1 MYYLL
6 LSIIFSAFVS
16 ITMRLSDK
24 HIRNNMTMFL
34 SNYAA
39 CILLAILFGLRVN
52 TSAFSEGV
60 IFPIGMGLISGIMY
74 LVNFILLQVNINR
87 NGIVLSTTFMK
98 LGVIVPTI
106 MAVVVFHETLTLTS
120 IAGIC
125 LALIS
130 VVIINQN
137 PNEVKN
143 QNVSYQFSLL
153 LILLAAGGFTDS
165 LANIYDKCGSASLK
179 DLYLLCTFLFAFLCS
194 LIIKTYK
201 KQRFTFADLG
211 WGALIG
217 IPNYFSARFL
227 LLSLSQ
233 MPATIVYPVYNIG
246 TIVFV
251 TITGM
256 IFFKERLSLN
266 KWIAMGIIFLA
277 LFLLSI

>member
-1 MYYLL
+1 
-6 LSIIFSAFVS
+6 
-16 ITMRLSDK
+16 
-24 HIRNNMTMFL
+24 MFL
-34 SNYAA
+34 SNYAV

-165 LANIYDKCGSASLK
+165 LANIYDK
-179 DLYLLCTFLFAFLCS
+179 FLCS

>member
-1 MYYLL
+1 
-6 LSIIFSAFVS
+6 
-16 ITMRLSDK
+16 
-24 HIRNNMTMFL
+24 
-34 SNYAA
+34 
-39 CILLAILFGLRVN
+39 
-52 TSAFSEGV
+52 
-60 IFPIGMGLISGIMY
+60 
-74 LVNFILLQVNINR
+74 
-87 NGIVLSTTFMK
+87 MK

-165 LANIYDKCGSASLK
+165 IANIY
-179 DLYLLCTFLFAFLCS
+179 
-194 LIIKTYK
+194 
-201 KQRFTFADLG
+201 
-211 WGALIG
+211 
-217 IPNYFSARFL
+217 
-227 LLSLSQ
+227 
-233 MPATIVYPVYNIG
+233 VYPVYNIG

>member
-1 MYYLL
+1 
-6 LSIIFSAFVS
+6 
-16 ITMRLSDK
+16 MRLSDK
-24 HIRNNMTMFL
+24 HIRNNMTMFF
-34 SNYAA
+34 SNYAV

-143 QNVSYQFSLL
+143 QNVSYHSLFIFNPLSNSDFIAPYKLEFVLQQF
-153 LILLAAGGFTDS
+153 
-165 LANIYDKCGSASLK
+165 IYA
-179 DLYLLCTFLFAFLCS
+179 
-194 LIIKTYK
+194 
-201 KQRFTFADLG
+201 
-211 WGALIG
+211 
-217 IPNYFSARFL
+217 
-227 LLSLSQ
+227 
-233 MPATIVYPVYNIG
+233 
-246 TIVFV
+246 
-251 TITGM
+251 
-256 IFFKERLSLN
+256 
-266 KWIAMGIIFLA
+266 
-277 LFLLSI
+277 

>member
-1 MYYLL
+1 
-6 LSIIFSAFVS
+6 
-16 ITMRLSDK
+16 
-24 HIRNNMTMFL
+24 
-34 SNYAA
+34 
-39 CILLAILFGLRVN
+39 
-52 TSAFSEGV
+52 
-60 IFPIGMGLISGIMY
+60 
-74 LVNFILLQVNINR
+74 
-87 NGIVLSTTFMK
+87 MK

-217 IPNYFSARFL
+217 IPNYFSGQI
-227 LLSLSQ
+227 S
-233 MPATIVYPVYNIG
+233 AT
-246 TIVFV
+246 V
-251 TITGM
+251 TFTNAGNHRISC
-256 IFFKERLSLN
+256 I
-266 KWIAMGIIFLA
+266 
-277 LFLLSI
+277 